1 MKALILLGCPEAP
14 SQTPMAVYAS
24 YKLKQLGFDV
34 SIASNPA
41 AAKLLEVSDPEN
53 NYLGE
58 LLNIDKCLDS
68 LEEKEYDLLLGFVH
82 KDAAA
87 SFFITYYHILQTKA
101 IALVFEQDINLVNE
115 FSEMV
120 ESSTD
125 AEIVAVRAYHN
136 PTPLRVKLDKALAK
150 VMAEF

>member
-24 YKLKQLGFDV
+24 YKLKELGYDV

-58 LLNIDKCLDS
+58 LLNIDKCLDN
-68 LEEKEYDLLLGFVH
+68 LEEKQYDLLLGFVH

-101 IALVFEQDINLVNE
+101 IALVFEQDIDLVNE
-115 FSEMV
+115 YVEMV

-125 AEIVAVRAYHN
+125 AEIVAVRAFHN
-136 PTPLRVKLDKALAK
+136 PNPLRARLDKALTK
-150 VMAEF
+150 LCD